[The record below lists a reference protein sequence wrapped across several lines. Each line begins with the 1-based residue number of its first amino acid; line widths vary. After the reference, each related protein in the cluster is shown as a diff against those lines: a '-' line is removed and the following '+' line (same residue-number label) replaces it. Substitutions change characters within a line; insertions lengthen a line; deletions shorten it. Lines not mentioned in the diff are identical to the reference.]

1 MTRYVNL
8 INGVEIPMTE
18 AEITARKAEEAEWDN
33 NNSPFSLA
41 MENFRI
47 RRNSL
52 LAQSDWTVLPDSPI
66 ADKTAWQNYRTE
78 LRDLTNG
85 LTTVE
90 EVEAVIWPTKP
101 GA

>member
-18 AEITARKAEEAEWDN
+18 AEIISRKAEEAEWDN

-41 MENFRI
+41 MESFRLI
-47 RRNSL
+47 RNSL
-52 LAQSDWTVLPDSPI
+52 LAETDWTANSDVTMSE
-66 ADKTAWQNYRTE
+66 AMRTYRQE

>member
-1 MTRYVNL
+1 MKKL
-8 INGVEIPMTE
+8 INGQIVDMT
-18 AEITARKAEEAEWDN
+18 AEEISARQAEEKEWNDGA
-33 NNSPFSLA
+33 FDRA
-41 MENFRI
+41 MENFRLK
-47 RRNSL
+47 RNFL
-52 LAQSDWTVLPDSPI
+52 LTQSDWTVLPDSPI

-90 EVEAVIWPTKP
+90 QVDAVTWPTKP

>member
-41 MENFRI
+41 MESLRL
-47 RRNSL
+47 RRNNL
-52 LAQSDWTVLPDSPI
+52 LAETDFHGMSDRTMSSDM
-66 ADKTAWQNYRTE
+66 TTYRQE

-85 LTTVE
+85 VTTKE
-90 EVEAVIWPTKP
+90 QANAVVFPTKP
-101 GA
+101 

>member
-18 AEITARKAEEAEWDN
+18 AEIISRKAEEAKWDN

-41 MENFRI
+41 MESFRL

-52 LAQSDWTVLPDSPI
+52 LAETDWMANSDVTMSE
-66 ADKTAWQNYRTE
+66 AMRTYRQE

-90 EVEAVIWPTKP
+90 EVDAVIWPTKP

>member
-33 NNSPFSLA
+33 NNTPFSLA
-41 MENFRI
+41 MENFRL

-52 LAQSDWTVLPDSPI
+52 LAETDWMANSDVTMSE
-66 ADKTAWQNYRTE
+66 AMRTYRQE

-90 EVEAVIWPTKP
+90 QVEAVTWPTKP